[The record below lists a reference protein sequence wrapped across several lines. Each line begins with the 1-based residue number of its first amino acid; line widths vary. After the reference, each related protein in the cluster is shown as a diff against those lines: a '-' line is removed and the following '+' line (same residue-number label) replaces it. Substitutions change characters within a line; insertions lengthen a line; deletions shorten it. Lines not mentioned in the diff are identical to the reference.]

1 MWCVFSLSQER
12 LKVGLKKSIS
22 QRLKNVNNLAHTN
35 LFDRFI
41 CACLDFK
48 SARLCSLLKQVQ
60 VTFCEMEW
68 SLLRLQANIGLK
80 FFPIKLKLSVYR
92 VLNITSSK
100 RNDLNKMIRY
110 NCFQTVLILLTWYT
124 HKTNKIP
131 KNGIQ

>member
-1 MWCVFSLSQER
+1 M
-12 LKVGLKKSIS
+12 KKSIS
-22 QRLKNVNNLAHTN
+22 QRLNNVNNLAHTN

-48 SARLCSLLKQVQ
+48 STRLCTRREVNLLKQVQ

-68 SLLRLQANIGLK
+68 SLLMLQANIGLK
-80 FFPIKLKLSVYR
+80 FSPIRQKLSVYR
-92 VLNITSSK
+92 VLIIASSK
-100 RNDLNKMIRY
+100 RNDLDKTIWY

-131 KNGIQ
+131 KNRIQ